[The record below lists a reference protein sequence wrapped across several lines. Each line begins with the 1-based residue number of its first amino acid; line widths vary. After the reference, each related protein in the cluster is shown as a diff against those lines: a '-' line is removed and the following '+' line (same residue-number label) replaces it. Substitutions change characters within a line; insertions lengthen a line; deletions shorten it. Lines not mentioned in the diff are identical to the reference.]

1 MSVSGADAAT
11 MRSIALQEQNMR
23 NQEALT
29 DASTRNMAKQALL
42 NFQKEMAEMNAKTI
56 GAFGKGL
63 SGLSPS

>member
-11 MRSIALQEQNMR
+11 QRSIALQEQNMK

-29 DASTRNMAKQALL
+29 DASTKNMAKQALL

-56 GAFGKGL
+56 GAMGKGL
-63 SGLSPS
+63 SGLAPS